1 VLSLIVRRERVAG
14 LVEDDRVQRGAVMMR
29 PARWLVL
36 ASTMPE
42 PSKTQHFLDAYRAA
56 FEAFDV
62 EAIVDLFS
70 YPCQITSDA
79 GEVTV
84 TTVGSREAWVPQ
96 VERLVSA
103 YREIGVRSAA
113 FLELHVIEL
122 SARLAQVTVRWAL
135 ADGKGRSI
143 YDFEAS
149 YSLADHGNGM
159 RITAITH
166 NEMPRLR
173 AAIEDKRRG

>member
-1 VLSLIVRRERVAG
+1 MMKPTRR
-14 LVEDDRVQRGAVMMR
+14 
-29 PARWLVL
+29 LVL

-42 PSKTQHFLDAYRAA
+42 SSKTQHFLDAYRAA

-84 TTVGSREAWVPQ
+84 TTVGTREAWVPQ
-96 VERLVSA
+96 VQRLVSA
-103 YREIGVRSAA
+103 YREIGVRSAV

-122 SARLAQVTVRWAL
+122 TSRLAQVTVRWAL
-135 ADGKGRSI
+135 ADAKDRPI

-159 RITAITH
+159 RITAVTH

-173 AAIEDKRRG
+173 AAIEDKRPG

>member
-1 VLSLIVRRERVAG
+1 
-14 LVEDDRVQRGAVMMR
+14 
-29 PARWLVL
+29 
-36 ASTMPE
+36 
-42 PSKTQHFLDAYRAA
+42 
-56 FEAFDV
+56 V

-84 TTVGSREAWVPQ
+84 TTVGTREAWVPE

-103 YREIGVRSAA
+103 FREIGVRSAA
-113 FLELHVIEL
+113 FLELYVIEL
-122 SARLAQVTVRWAL
+122 TSRLAQVTVRWAL

-149 YSLADHGNGM
+149 
-159 RITAITH
+159 
-166 NEMPRLR
+166 
-173 AAIEDKRRG
+173 